1 MQPSH
6 GKKTKKTFKVSILH
20 TKVSIEAFFNS
31 IYEMWLAGKKETVA
45 SSPSLSSFC
54 WPPA

>member
-6 GKKTKKTFKVSILH
+6 GKKTKKTFKVFILH